1 VSNEGRNKLNK
12 NESGGGKN
20 PLEAMKTTLS
30 SMSCPNV
37 YSVKDRLYSA
47 IEQLIIEISDQE
59 DEEIHANIM
68 FFVLSKRNDE
78 QGYEFYDE
86 NDEVPSPK
94 LDLQAVL
101 YKTMRNIRTSNI
113 AYVYRQLSKL
123 SPSLRCTPNS
133 FSSIRNINFELV
145 RLFPGAVPNDVSDRP
160 QEQVSMSL
168 GVLFHTQND

>member
-1 VSNEGRNKLNK
+1 VSNEGRNKLID

-20 PLEAMKTTLS
+20 PLEAMRTTLS

-59 DEEIHANIM
+59 DEEVHANIM

-78 QGYEFYDE
+78 KGYEFHDE

-94 LDLQAVL
+94 LDLLAVL
-101 YKTMRNIRTSNI
+101 YKTMRSIRTSNI
-113 AYVYRQLSKL
+113 AYVYQQ
-123 SPSLRCTPNS
+123 
-133 FSSIRNINFELV
+133 I
-145 RLFPGAVPNDVSDRP
+145 
-160 QEQVSMSL
+160 
-168 GVLFHTQND
+168 